1 MKSDFYF
8 TILCIWLRVLVI
20 TGVPERPN
28 GSAFFSKKKITLF
41 FANSK
46 DFMKIYEEESE
57 GMLKSKARMSF
68 AALYPKSFEKQKIS
82 SRTFSSSVFT
92 CNQNVNW
99 RKPLC
104 PWHVRRYMLL
114 NR

>member
-1 MKSDFYF
+1 MKKDFYF

-20 TGVPERPN
+20 TGVPKRPN
-28 GSAFFSKKKITLF
+28 GSPFFSKKKITNF

-68 AALYPKSFEKQKIS
+68 AALYPKSFEKQKI
-82 SRTFSSSVFT
+82 FSFGFHLQPKCKLKKTIVSLTRASLYAF
-92 CNQNVNW
+92 
-99 RKPLC
+99 K
-104 PWHVRRYMLL
+104 
-114 NR
+114 